1 LGAAASLETV
11 IGGNV
16 DSGFFHYLTLPYLLG
31 GAAIALQIWALSF
44 VCASIFGMALA
55 LVRNSRH
62 FFILRAIV
70 GAYIWL
76 LRGTPILLQLLIW
89 YNVLPIIGY
98 RINEFWTAV
107 LALSVCFS
115 AYMCEVFRGGLLAV
129 HEGQVDAAHSLGF
142 GPIRTHW
149 YFVIPQALR
158 VSMPSI
164 VNFAILMLKDTS
176 ITSVIA
182 VAELT
187 LRSNIIVARN
197 FEYIPVFGASLTI
210 YLILTSVLTLLQQRL
225 EKMFDYSRREAV
237 MARKALE
244 IIPRRSGNKLGDY
257 LCPTDVQ
264 TDNRAVVLD
273 KVTKS
278 YGKNKVLDN
287 INLTFRSFRTTCVMG
302 PSGSGKST
310 LLRTINGLET
320 IDSGNI
326 TVNGVAMGGHST
338 GGLFGRTFAP
348 FKVAKAR
355 IRARTATVFQQFHL
369 FQNYS
374 TIENITLAPRKING
388 MDAATADAEGQ
399 NLLELLKLGHLRNR
413 MPQRLSG
420 GEQQRIGI
428 LRALAV
434 KPKTL
439 LFDEPTSAL
448 DPERV
453 GEVLDV
459 MMELS
464 EAGGTMIVVTHEIE
478 FARRCADWVV
488 FMEDGRIVEEGPPE
502 KILENP
508 DSERIRIFLAG
519 IGGMRATAQ
528 ASADATSDYGAGPLD

>member
-1 LGAAASLETV
+1 MNA
-11 IGGNV
+11 
-16 DSGFFHYLTLPYLLG
+16 GFFHYLTLPYLLG
-31 GAAIALQIWALSF
+31 GAFIALQIWALSF
-44 VCASIFGMALA
+44 VFASISGMALA
-55 LVRNSRH
+55 LIRNSKH
-62 FFILRAIV
+62 FRLLRGIV

-89 YNVLPIIGY
+89 YNVLPTIGY
-98 RINEFWTAV
+98 RISEFWTAV

-142 GPIRTHW
+142 GPIRTLW

-158 VSMPSI
+158 VAMPSI

-237 MARKALE
+237 MARKARQT
-244 IIPRRSGNKLGDY
+244 IPRSGNKLGDY

-264 TDNRAVVLD
+264 TDDRAIVLD

-287 INLTFRSFRTTCVMG
+287 IDLTFRSFRTTCVMG

-326 TVNGVAMGGHST
+326 TVNGVPMGGHKTS
-338 GGLFGRTFAP
+338 GVFRKTFAP
-348 FKVAKAR
+348 FKVAEAR

-374 TIENITLAPRKING
+374 IIENITLAPRKING
-388 MDAATADAEGQ
+388 MDAAMADAEGQ

-413 MPQRLSG
+413 MPQKLSG

-488 FMEDGRIVEEGPPE
+488 FMEAGRIVEEGPPE

-508 DSERIRIFLAG
+508 DSERIRIFLSG

-528 ASADATSDYGAGPLD
+528 ASADARSEYGVTPLG